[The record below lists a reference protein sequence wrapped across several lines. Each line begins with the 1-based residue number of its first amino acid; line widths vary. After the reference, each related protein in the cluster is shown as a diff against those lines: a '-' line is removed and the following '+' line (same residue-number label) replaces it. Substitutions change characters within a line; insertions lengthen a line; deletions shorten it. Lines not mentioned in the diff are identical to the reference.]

1 MLNIYWSWI
10 LLLVCLLPFDKQN
23 YLKSNLKNILVLAF
37 FSVLVFFIGF
47 RYESVDY
54 SNYKIIFNSISFES
68 INFPQFKNIVD
79 NISIEFIF
87 GFLISI
93 FKELNFSFYSFIFIF
108 SLISLSIKFF
118 FIHKYS
124 PYFFLSSLL
133 FFAFLI
139 SKDMGQIR
147 NAMIAGIILF
157 AIFPLIKRNLLVYI
171 SIILIAS
178 GIQIFAL
185 IALPTYWLYP
195 YLTDRKIVFYVLLL
209 SFVIFLLGGIFHY
222 LAPMSSYLG
231 THIHDKIT
239 IYVNNKG
246 AIPLNINTLSL
257 IFFALVFTFIKDYY
271 IEKNSFYEGLFT
283 YYIYSVSIFL
293 VCSDLSIIS
302 SRMIDYLGSMAL
314 IILIPFLINKIKST
328 NIKII
333 VYGLILCF
341 CVVRFIPMVK
351 SMEDYQNIFFNY

>member
-10 LLLVCLLPFDKQN
+10 LLLICLLPFDKQT
-23 YLKSNLKNILVLAF
+23 NLKPNFKNLIILTF
-37 FSVLVFFIGF
+37 FSFLLFFIGF

-54 SNYKIIFNSISFES
+54 GGYKIIFDSISFES
-68 INFPQFKNIVD
+68 INFPQFKNIAD

-118 FIHKYS
+118 FIKKYS

-139 SKDMGQIR
+139 GKDMGQIR
-147 NAMIAGIILF
+147 NAMIAGILLF
-157 AIFPLIKRNLLVYI
+157 AIFPLIKRNFLIYI
-171 SIILIAS
+171 SIVLIAS

-185 IALPTYWLYP
+185 IALPIYWLYP
-195 YLTDRKIVFYVLLL
+195 YLTNKKIVFYVLLL

-222 LAPMSSYLG
+222 LAPLSSFLG

-239 IYVNNKG
+239 IYINSRG

-257 IFFALVFTFIKDYY
+257 IFFALLFTFIKEYY
-271 IEKNSFYEGLFT
+271 IEKKSFYVGLFT
-283 YYIYSVSIFL
+283 FYIYSVSIFL
-293 VCSDLSIIS
+293 ICSDLSIIS
-302 SRMIDYLGSMAL
+302 SRIIDSLGSMAL
-314 IILIPFLINKIKST
+314 IILIPFLINKIEST
-328 NIKII
+328 KIKII
-333 VYGLILCF
+333 AYGLIVCF
-341 CVVRFIPMVK
+341 CIMRFIPMVK
-351 SMEDYQNIFFNY
+351 SMENYQNIFF